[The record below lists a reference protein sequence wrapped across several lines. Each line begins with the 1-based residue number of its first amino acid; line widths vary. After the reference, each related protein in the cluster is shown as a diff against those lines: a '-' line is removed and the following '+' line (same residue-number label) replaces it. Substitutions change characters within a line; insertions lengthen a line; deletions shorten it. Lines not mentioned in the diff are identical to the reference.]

1 MNLGEKIIQF
11 KALYKEYDSVI
22 DDLRIALLDFLH
34 ELQEELD
41 LVFIQVERIRQ
52 YLDDRGTLFR
62 FLRRA
67 NFDFD
72 NALRELMVD
81 IRWRIDNNVDSLAIQ
96 DIHPLLM
103 EKGLFFIHK
112 TDKFNRPC
120 AIFSLRKYLR
130 EDGSPTIDEIKKY
143 IIFNAEVIRRLLLD
157 RSRESRDGPVLQYVI
172 ILDLK
177 GAGVSTLDL
186 ELAPFTVDIMR
197 HHFPG
202 SVGSIFVLNYG
213 VMYFGLWQIFKR
225 ILPEDSLNRIF
236 FPSEKELLNY
246 FDEENVLIE
255 HGGSDKYEYNLEICE
270 TFQYYG
276 NPKPLLQIPKPLSRV
291 TSFDSLHE
299 VFFSAHTS
307 PHHSRPSTPYYMTP
321 LSSRPSTPYPS
332 RPASPGQDYVSVPN
346 WLKMTPR
353 ANPFFS
359 TFNDSRPNIVSPKPV
374 RSRQQFQFTEINSES
389 SAITSHNHH
398 SNYSN
403 NNNGFISP
411 IKSIHS
417 IHQNNINNMYTQ
429 NTGTQNIDTQC
440 VDIRNT
446 KINNYSFQQISQF
459 DHINHLPINAVSP
472 KDNQNNPLT
481 NRKSSVYVLLRLYTK
496 LKHNSQRMLRR
507 FLARRVTGVIYY
519 LVMVVIL
526 RGGLA
531 NEFWKL
537 LTQQISMQLGWNA
550 NTTTALTT
558 AALSAALNGR
568 TGNRLLGF

>member
-1 MNLGEKIIQF
+1 MNIGEKIIQF

-112 TDKFNRPC
+112 TDRFNRPC
-120 AIFSLRKYLR
+120 AIFSLRKYVR
-130 EDGSPTIDEIKKY
+130 EDGFPTIDEIKKY
-143 IIFNAEVIRRLLLD
+143 IIFNAEVIRRLLFD

-172 ILDLK
+172 LLDLK
-177 GAGVSTLDL
+177 GAGVSTL
-186 ELAPFTVDIMR
+186 
-197 HHFPG
+197 
-202 SVGSIFVLNYG
+202 
-213 VMYFGLWQIFKR
+213 
-225 ILPEDSLNRIF
+225 DSLNRIF

-246 FDEENVLIE
+246 FDEENLLIE
-255 HGGSDKYEYNLEICE
+255 HGGLDECEYNLEICE

-307 PHHSRPSTPYYMTP
+307 PYHSRPSTPYYMTP

-359 TFNDSRPNIVSPKPV
+359 TFNDSRPNIVTPKPM
-374 RSRQQFQFTEINSES
+374 RSRQQFQFTEINPES

-403 NNNGFISP
+403 HNGFISP
-411 IKSIHS
+411 MTPIHS
-417 IHQNNINNMYTQ
+417 IHPIHQNHINNI
-429 NTGTQNIDTQC
+429 
-440 VDIRNT
+440 
-446 KINNYSFQQISQF
+446 
-459 DHINHLPINAVSP
+459 
-472 KDNQNNPLT
+472 
-481 NRKSSVYVLLRLYTK
+481 VYLLLRLYTK

-537 LTQQISMQLGWNA
+537 LTQQISMQLGWNV